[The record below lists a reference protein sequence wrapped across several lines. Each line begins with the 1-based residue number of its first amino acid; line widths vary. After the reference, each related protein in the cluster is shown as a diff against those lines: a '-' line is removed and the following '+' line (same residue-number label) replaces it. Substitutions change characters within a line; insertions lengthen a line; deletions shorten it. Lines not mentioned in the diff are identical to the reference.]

1 MGKHALKVI
10 YYVAGWTLYSAS
22 KALTKGIADRPLF
35 QEFAQS
41 QSINADK
48 AKDLGLPTSL
58 VDIWKR
64 SVSRY
69 CTLEYFEF
77 ICFVESVFLANLSL
91 EMMLAY
97 PDADGD
103 IIAEIKHSIL
113 SSEEAKVKFVNLVG
127 NNVDELDRKSLMEYV
142 LERYANMRG
151 TCFVRHLKENRSN
164 QVETMADNQSTRT
177 RVLNATVCAK
187 KLADKNAVTPV
198 KDNDEEDSDDDN
210 SPEIE
215 ELWDSAKENVFQLE
229 DEYEDSIINE

>member
-77 ICFVESVFLANLSL
+77 ICFVESVFLAN
-91 EMMLAY
+91 
-97 PDADGD
+97 D
-103 IIAEIKHSIL
+103 I
-113 SSEEAKVKFVNLVG
+113 
-127 NNVDELDRKSLMEYV
+127 
-142 LERYANMRG
+142 
-151 TCFVRHLKENRSN
+151 
-164 QVETMADNQSTRT
+164 
-177 RVLNATVCAK
+177 
-187 KLADKNAVTPV
+187 
-198 KDNDEEDSDDDN
+198 
-210 SPEIE
+210 
-215 ELWDSAKENVFQLE
+215 
-229 DEYEDSIINE
+229 